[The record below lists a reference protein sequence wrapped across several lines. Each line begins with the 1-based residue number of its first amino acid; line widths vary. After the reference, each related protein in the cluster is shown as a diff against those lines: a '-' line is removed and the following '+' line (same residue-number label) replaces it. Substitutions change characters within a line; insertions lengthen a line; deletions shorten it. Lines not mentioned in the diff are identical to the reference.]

1 MRFLFFLQTT
11 LLSALLPNAA
21 SAFVAAPAFGVKAGP
36 GRPLFDKNQM
46 ADSSLD
52 VHNLRTLIDNLKPD
66 NYDASLGLMEPLL
79 MNECVGQECEDYLAQ
94 LKDKCQEIGKPLPEG
109 FAPTHH

>member
-1 MRFLFFLQTT
+1 MFRSLSVAILFVATRSSQAFMAPFPAPIVSRPS
-11 LLSALLPNAA
+11 SAL
-21 SAFVAAPAFGVKAGP
+21 FE
-36 GRPLFDKNQM
+36 QEHM

-66 NYDASLGLMEPLL
+66 NYKVSMEMCESLL
-79 MNECVGQECEDYLAQ
+79 MNEAVGHEYDEYMAD
-94 LKDKCQEIGKPLPEG
+94 LKAKCQEIGKPLPEG